1 LFLSRH
7 FPIFYFDGGILFI
20 FGHSGTHPNYSH
32 NLIWINGIFKRPNSL
47 MKWNTLP
54 RHKNAYYKFVFAET
68 TFRKTKWVKIYYCE
82 KRQLR
87 PRAYELKVRR
97 AV

>member
-1 LFLSRH
+1 
-7 FPIFYFDGGILFI
+7 
-20 FGHSGTHPNYSH
+20 
-32 NLIWINGIFKRPNSL
+32 

-97 AV
+97 AVLDLF